1 MPAEVG
7 KKRPICGG
15 TGRTAA
21 HPQYALASD
30 VSTYYNAAM
39 SEIEYPATITMR
51 ATKDTTARYRAAA
64 WRAQMS
70 LGNYLRQV
78 LDGTIPAIPPTQAA
92 DVAKE
97 THDEF
102 HAE

>member
-1 MPAEVG
+1 
-7 KKRPICGG
+7 
-15 TGRTAA
+15 
-21 HPQYALASD
+21 
-30 VSTYYNAAM
+30 M

-51 ATKDTTARYRAAA
+51 ATKDTTVRYRAAA

-78 LDGTIPAIPPTQAA
+78 LDGTIPAICPTQAA
-92 DVAKE
+92 DAAKE
-97 THDEF
+97 NHDEF